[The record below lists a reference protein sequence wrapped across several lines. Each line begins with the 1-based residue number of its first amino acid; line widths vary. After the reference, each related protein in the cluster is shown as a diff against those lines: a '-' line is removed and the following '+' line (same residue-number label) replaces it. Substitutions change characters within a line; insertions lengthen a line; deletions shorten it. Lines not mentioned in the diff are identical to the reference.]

1 MLPSGMGL
9 RRSRASR
16 RPALVA
22 CLAPMLVRGAAPG
35 VTRYALRVAYDG
47 TRFKGWQVQPRG
59 ARTVQGEL
67 NAALRTRFG
76 GVDIA
81 TLGASRTDAGVHAR
95 GQCAHADLPVAPLDG
110 APLELLEHQI
120 NRLLPDDA
128 RVHDLRP
135 APAPQ
140 AWQAREGL
148 PWHAIANAAGKRYAY
163 RLTARRGSAD
173 PLGRLYRGH
182 VAYRAVDFGRLD
194 DALACF
200 VGEHDFAAFANN
212 APGFDPSGN
221 ARSTTRAIRSATLL
235 DEGGG
240 DATLTFELDGA
251 LYKMVRN
258 VVGAAVAVADGALH
272 RDAIPAL
279 LAPGARRADNPAKA
293 APACGLCLEEVYYD
307 DY

>member
-1 MLPSGMGL
+1 MGPAA

-16 RPALVA
+16 RHALVA

-35 VTRYALRVAYDG
+35 STRYALRVAYDG
-47 TRFKGWQVQPRG
+47 TRFKGWQVQPGG

-76 GVDIA
+76 GVDVA

-135 APAPQ
+135 APAPT

-182 VAYRAVDFGRLD
+182 VAYRDVDFGRLD
-194 DALACF
+194 DALSCF

-212 APGFDPSGN
+212 APGVDPAG
-221 ARSTTRAIRSATLL
+221 AKRSTTRAIRSATLL

-258 VVGAAVAVADGALH
+258 VVGAAVAVADGALP

>member
-1 MLPSGMGL
+1 
-9 RRSRASR
+9 
-16 RPALVA
+16 
-22 CLAPMLVRGAAPG
+22 MLVRGAAPG
-35 VTRYALRVAYDG
+35 STRYALRVAYDG
-47 TRFKGWQVQPRG
+47 TRFKGWQVQPGG

-76 GVDIA
+76 GADIP

-148 PWHAIANAAGKRYAY
+148 PWHAIANAAHGAYAY
-163 RLTARRGSAD
+163 RLTRRRRTSWARLQETTSPTATSTSTASTTRS
-173 PLGRLYRGH
+173 
-182 VAYRAVDFGRLD
+182 RASWASTTSRPS
-194 DALACF
+194 
-200 VGEHDFAAFANN
+200 ANN
-212 APGFDPSGN
+212 AGLDPSVWRGDDMRHPVGD
-221 ARSTTRAIRSATLL
+221 AL

-240 DATLTFELDGA
+240 DD
-251 LYKMVRN
+251 
-258 VVGAAVAVADGALH
+258 ADL
-272 RDAIPAL
+272 R
-279 LAPGARRADNPAKA
+279 ARRR
-293 APACGLCLEEVYYD
+293 LQ
-307 DY
+307 